1 MGAAV
6 KRPTH
11 ARRPPLWLAHDP
23 AGLEH
28 ARSHA
33 PAPRTAC
40 GLVAVPERFAYPGR
54 ARCPV
59 CEAVLARVAADDRE
73 AARCRR

>member
-1 MGAAV
+1 MSAARQPV
-6 KRPTH
+6 H
-11 ARRPPLWLAHDP
+11 ARRPPLWLAHDR

-28 ARSHA
+28 ARSHG

-40 GLVAVPERFAYPGR
+40 GLLAVPERMAWPGR

-59 CEAVLARVAADDRE
+59 CVAVLARVEEVATAH
-73 AARCRR
+73 